1 MSWDTL
7 RKMLSLEILFSSSL
21 TLENTSTTCAEE
33 EAKFGGIMCNVGKAA
48 HVNNCSQI
56 LIPLQ

>member
-7 RKMLSLEILFSSSL
+7 RKMLSLDILFSSSL
-21 TLENTSTTCAEE
+21 TLENISTTGGQE
-33 EAKFGGIMCNVGKAA
+33 EASFGGIVCNGGKAA
-48 HVNNCSQI
+48 HDKNCSEI